1 MPPEALR
8 RIDTLI
14 QVSVRLAKSAPSG
27 RILLARVAN
36 AIDPAWIPRPWGDEI
51 AADLEAATAATRDPL
66 KPRVVERTLRDA
78 WGLPPSNELDDFDPD
93 PVAVTPTSQV
103 HRGVVDG
110 APVAVKVLRPG
121 IAATV
126 RQDLKL
132 LQGLLVPIGEAFPGL
147 DAGAL
152 ASEFAEGVLDELDLE
167 HEATA
172 QRRFHRALR
181 DHPLVM
187 VPAPLMRLAHER
199 VLVSEW
205 VEGVPMWSTPDPGAA
220 AARLVLFVLGAARS
234 GMVHA
239 DPGPDDALVLAD
251 GRLAILDFGAVRA
264 VDPERVAVAAVALE
278 AFVVD
283 DQDEFGK
290 ALEQL
295 GWLPASH
302 APVAIEL
309 ARDVLAE
316 FAGPDPVRLD
326 SAAVIAARDRL
337 FVQPEQLSQLILAG
351 ALPAE
356 DLWPARSITQLFGAI
371 ARVGTT
377 GRWRELAR
385 AAIRDGWDAGIS

>member
-239 DPGPDDALVLAD
+239 DPGP
-251 GRLAILDFGAVRA
+251 
-264 VDPERVAVAAVALE
+264 AAVA
-278 AFVVD
+278 
-283 DQDEFGK
+283 
-290 ALEQL
+290 
-295 GWLPASH
+295 
-302 APVAIEL
+302 
-309 ARDVLAE
+309 R
-316 FAGPDPVRLD
+316 R
-326 SAAVIAARDRL
+326 
-337 FVQPEQLSQLILAG
+337 
-351 ALPAE
+351 
-356 DLWPARSITQLFGAI
+356 
-371 ARVGTT
+371 
-377 GRWRELAR
+377 R
-385 AAIRDGWDAGIS
+385 AAGDPRLRGRSRGRSRARRRRRGGTRSVRCRRSG